1 LKGQPLV
8 KISDFKIVALYG
20 SPRRGG
26 NTDELLNSF
35 LSGVGDNDKLG
46 KDPKINMI
54 IDRIMVSETGISPC
68 RECRHCST
76 DGQCIVNDGM
86 QKIYQKII
94 DCDLLIVGSPIFF
107 TSVSGQLKSFIDRF
121 QRFWALKYELGNKL
135 DVKPGRK
142 GILFSCAGSKPQS
155 IFDCTKKIIRAFFD
169 VIYIEYYADFLYN
182 NIDFKGDVQKSPGLL
197 QEVYNFAKNNSF

>member
-1 LKGQPLV
+1 MV

>member
-1 LKGQPLV
+1 LA

-26 NTDELLNSF
+26 NTDELLNNF
-35 LSGVGDNDKLG
+35 LRGIGDNGKLG
-46 KDPKINMI
+46 KDPERNII
-54 IDRIMVSETGISPC
+54 IDRIIVSDTGISPC

-86 QKIYQKII
+86 QQIYPKII
-94 DCDLLIVGSPIFF
+94 DCDLLLVGSPIFF

-121 QRFWALKYELGNKL
+121 QRFWALKYELGRKL
-135 DVKPGRK
+135 DVKQGRK

-155 IFDCTKKIIRAFFD
+155 IFDCTKKIMRAFFD
-169 VIYIEYYADFLYN
+169 VIYVEYYADFLYN
-182 NIDFKGDVQKSPGLL
+182 SIDFKGDVQKSPDLI
-197 QEVYNFAKNNSF
+197 QEVYDFAKNNNF